1 MALKRAPNASTTK
14 RPSLKKSS
22 SASLPFNGHFIAQ
35 KLLSGRGMG
44 ASKYKYSTGA
54 LIAHT
59 QFSCRARRTF
69 RESALGALPRP
80 FFLICRAGC

>member
-1 MALKRAPNASTTK
+1 M
-14 RPSLKKSS
+14 
-22 SASLPFNGHFIAQ
+22 HFIAQ

-59 QFSCRARRTF
+59 IFAARPAKFLRVGIGRSSGFPALITRAV
-69 RESALGALPRP
+69 
-80 FFLICRAGC
+80 C